1 MYRAVPILSEI
12 ALSCQAGEKGGAMSR
27 FSCSLSFLLA
37 TVILLLSAHKS
48 WLLLFWLAAIL
59 HELGHLLALYLLG
72 GRVSRFCFRLS
83 GGELQ
88 YDGKHLS
95 YGGEVLLALAGPGIN
110 LLCAWLCGW
119 GAAFGYSELLY
130 QFSGCHLVL
139 AFFNLLPAL
148 PLDGG
153 RVLKSLLE
161 LRYPMEG
168 ERLASRVSLCIGA
181 VLVFIGFVILLQG
194 GNPTLFSAGG
204 VILLRS
210 VGKKPLH
217 LLEKLLK

>member
-1 MYRAVPILSEI
+1 M
-12 ALSCQAGEKGGAMSR
+12 KR
-27 FSCSLSFLLA
+27 FSCSLSFFVATTVLLLA
-37 TVILLLSAHKS
+37 AHKS
-48 WLLLFWLAAIL
+48 WLLLFWMAAIL

-72 GRVSRFCFRLS
+72 GRVSHFCFRLS

-95 YGGEVLLALAGPGIN
+95 YGREILLALAGPGMN

-119 GAAFGYSELLY
+119 LAVFGQRELLY

-153 RVLKSLLE
+153 RVLQNLLE

-168 ERLASRVSLCIGA
+168 EGLALKISLCVGA
-181 VLVFIGFVILLQG
+181 ILLLFGLFLLLQG

-210 VGKKPLH
+210 IGKKPLH
-217 LLEKLLK
+217 LPKKLLK

>member
-1 MYRAVPILSEI
+1 M
-12 ALSCQAGEKGGAMSR
+12 KR
-27 FSCSLSFLLA
+27 FSCSLSFFVATTALLLA
-37 TVILLLSAHKS
+37 AHKS
-48 WLLLFWLAAIL
+48 WLLLFWMAAVL

-95 YGGEVLLALAGPGIN
+95 YGREILLALAGPGIN

-119 GAAFGYSELLY
+119 LALFGHRELLY

-153 RVLKSLLE
+153 RVLQNLLE

-168 ERLASRVSLCIGA
+168 EQLTLKASLCVGA
-181 VLVFIGFVILLQG
+181 VLLLFGLFLLLRG

-210 VGKKPLH
+210 LGKKPLH
-217 LLEKLLK
+217 LPKKLLK

>member
-1 MYRAVPILSEI
+1 MT
-12 ALSCQAGEKGGAMSR
+12 R
-27 FSCSLSFLLA
+27 FSCSISFLLA
-37 TVILLLSAHKS
+37 TSVLLLTAHKS
-48 WLLLFWLAAIL
+48 WLLLFWLAAML

-95 YGGEVLLALAGPGIN
+95 YGGELVLALAGPATN

-119 GAAFGYSELLY
+119 LATFGHQELLY

-153 RVLKSLLE
+153 RVLQTLLE
-161 LRYPMEG
+161 LKFPMEG
-168 ERLASRVSLCIGA
+168 ERLAVLISLLLG
-181 VLVFIGFVILLQG
+181 VILLICGAFVLLKG
-194 GNPTLFSAGG
+194 GNPTLVSAGG

-210 VGKKPLH
+210 LRKKPLH
-217 LLEKLLK
+217 LPKKLIK

>member
-1 MYRAVPILSEI
+1 MT
-12 ALSCQAGEKGGAMSR
+12 R

-37 TVILLLSAHKS
+37 TVLLLLASHKS
-48 WLLLFWLAAIL
+48 WLLLFWVAAIL

-95 YGGEVLLALAGPGIN
+95 YGKEILLALAGPGVN

-119 GAAFGYSELLY
+119 LAAFGHRELLY

-153 RVLKSLLE
+153 RVLQSLLE

-168 ERLASRVSLCIGA
+168 EHLASLVSLCVG
-181 VLVFIGFVILLQG
+181 VILLLLGLVVLLRG
-194 GNPTLFSAGG
+194 GNLTLFSAGG

-210 VGKKPLH
+210 LGKKPLH
-217 LLEKLLK
+217 LPEKLVK

>member
-1 MYRAVPILSEI
+1 MT
-12 ALSCQAGEKGGAMSR
+12 R

-37 TVILLLSAHKS
+37 TVILLLAAHKS
-48 WLLLFWLAAIL
+48 WLVLFWLAAIL

-95 YGGEVLLALAGPGIN
+95 YGREILLALAGPCAN
-110 LLCAWLCGW
+110 LMCAWICGW
-119 GAAFGYSELLY
+119 LAMLGHKELLY

-139 AFFNLLPAL
+139 AIFNLLPAL

-153 RVLKSLLE
+153 RVLQCFLE
-161 LRYPMEG
+161 LKFPMAG
-168 ERLASRVSLCIGA
+168 ERLTLLVSLCVGAILLLLGFA
-181 VLVFIGFVILLQG
+181 VLLRG

-210 VGKKPLH
+210 LGKRPLH
-217 LLEKLLK
+217 LPEKLLK

>member
-1 MYRAVPILSEI
+1 M
-12 ALSCQAGEKGGAMSR
+12 KR
-27 FSCSLSFLLA
+27 FSCSLSFFVATTVLLLA
-37 TVILLLSAHKS
+37 AHKS
-48 WLLLFWLAAIL
+48 WLLLFWMAAVL

-72 GRVSRFCFRLS
+72 GRVNRFCFRLS

-95 YGGEVLLALAGPGIN
+95 YGREILLALAGPGIN

-119 GAAFGYSELLY
+119 LALFGHRELLY

-153 RVLKSLLE
+153 RVLQNLLE

-168 ERLASRVSLCIGA
+168 EWLALKASLCVGA
-181 VLVFIGFVILLQG
+181 VLLLFGLFLLLRG

-210 VGKKPLH
+210 LGKKPLH
-217 LLEKLLK
+217 LPKKLLK

>member
-1 MYRAVPILSEI
+1 M
-12 ALSCQAGEKGGAMSR
+12 KR
-27 FSCSLSFLLA
+27 FSCSLSFFVATTVLLLA
-37 TVILLLSAHKS
+37 AHKS
-48 WLLLFWLAAIL
+48 WLLLFWMAAVL

-72 GRVSRFCFRLS
+72 GRVNRFCFRLS

-95 YGGEVLLALAGPGIN
+95 YGREILLALAGPGIN

-119 GAAFGYSELLY
+119 LALFGHRELLY

-153 RVLKSLLE
+153 RVLQNLLE

-168 ERLASRVSLCIGA
+168 EQLALKASLCVGA
-181 VLVFIGFVILLQG
+181 VLLLFGLFLLLQG

-210 VGKKPLH
+210 LGKKPLH
-217 LLEKLLK
+217 LPKKLLK

>member
-1 MYRAVPILSEI
+1 M
-12 ALSCQAGEKGGAMSR
+12 KR
-27 FSCSLSFLLA
+27 FSCSLSFFVATTALLLA
-37 TVILLLSAHKS
+37 AHKS
-48 WLLLFWLAAIL
+48 WLLLFWMAAVL

-72 GRVSRFCFRLS
+72 GRVNRFCFRLS

-95 YGGEVLLALAGPGIN
+95 YGREILLALAGPGIN

-119 GAAFGYSELLY
+119 LAFFGHRELLY

-153 RVLKSLLE
+153 RVLQNLLE
-161 LRYPMEG
+161 LRYPMDG
-168 ERLASRVSLCIGA
+168 ELFALRVSLCLGA
-181 VLVFIGFVILLQG
+181 VLALIGLAILLQG

-210 VGKKPLH
+210 IGKKPLH
-217 LLEKLLK
+217 LPKKLLK

>member
-1 MYRAVPILSEI
+1 MT
-12 ALSCQAGEKGGAMSR
+12 R

-37 TVILLLSAHKS
+37 TVLLLLAAHKS
-48 WLLLFWLAAIL
+48 WLLLFWVAAIL

-72 GRVSRFCFRLS
+72 GHVSRFCFRLS

-95 YGGEVLLALAGPGIN
+95 YGGEVLLALAGPAVN
-110 LLCAWLCGW
+110 LLFAWLSGW
-119 GAAFGYSELLY
+119 LASFWQQELLY

-153 RVLKSLLE
+153 RVLQTLLE
-161 LRYPMEG
+161 LRFPMDG
-168 ERLASRVSLCIGA
+168 ERLAGIVSLCVGA
-181 VLVFIGFVILLQG
+181 VLFVLGSAVLLKG

-210 VGKKPLH
+210 LGKKPLH
-217 LLEKLLK
+217 LPEKLLK